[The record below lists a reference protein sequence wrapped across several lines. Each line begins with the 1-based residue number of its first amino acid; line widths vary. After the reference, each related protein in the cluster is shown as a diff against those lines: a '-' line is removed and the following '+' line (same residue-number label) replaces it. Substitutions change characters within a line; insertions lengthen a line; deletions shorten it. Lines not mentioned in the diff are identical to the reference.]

1 MYYALPA
8 SLLINVI
15 LVLLLVVVYLR
26 GRKNKPAENSPKL
39 KSTSSKSKTHAE
51 PHSGNPLAQARELL
65 AQNKV
70 AQAVGFCEI
79 QLDQDPANHDLR
91 LFLMAIY
98 VKTRQADAFEN
109 QYDIICHQA
118 DAETISKANALRAR
132 FEVTPNDI
140 PKSKIDAIQSERSS
154 AKTAITPAESA
165 SSNNP
170 TSSQI
175 DSDNFKALD
184 DEPRSSSEGADEL
197 DNIDFDLE
205 PSLDQTL
212 LDLENEMTQ
221 TAMTNVSLTNLKI
234 TIDEDISDQVPE
246 ADSLREGQDFSL
258 DIEDP
263 NSSSTDETSETAS
276 IDFEPSANAI
286 EFESKNDENPTG
298 SLSLDDISYELDITD
313 ETDEPSSSINQEA
326 TDSDQHTEL
335 KLSPADDDIGLEESG
350 DIDFVTSSDQHIPTL
365 DQPADSDGIP
375 TLDQQ
380 SQPSPDHIDF
390 DMEPIKPDNEVSKL
404 ESDPDTASDEDD
416 FAGDQSSLELAIDT
430 SEDAAYQLDMDDD
443 SMETMDDG
451 DTFDFGEAL
460 AGDAL
465 DQIELDSAESEPGTF
480 DLSMQFEAV
489 DQPQVKFEAEQESE
503 SISLEDELNFGFS
516 LEPEVNSSTDTKT
529 DFSLS
534 LDEDEPELTPDP
546 SDNPVENFDKDSS
559 DFLEIAE
566 TKEGDIQTENALDS
580 DQAASVEPMP
590 DAEFDFDFEEA
601 DTEEEPTL
609 ISPAL
614 SEPES
619 SATPTISGDNT
630 ESDDI
635 DDDWF
640 ASLDRE
646 FSDIDSGESTHV
658 NLKLAKEYIRL
669 GEKSGA
675 QSLLEDVIE
684 NGADDDRQQAQKLLD
699 SM

>member
-1 MYYALPA
+1 M
-8 SLLINVI
+8 
-15 LVLLLVVVYLR
+15 
-26 GRKNKPAENSPKL
+26 
-39 KSTSSKSKTHAE
+39 
-51 PHSGNPLAQARELL
+51 
-65 AQNKV
+65 
-70 AQAVGFCEI
+70 
-79 QLDQDPANHDLR
+79 
-91 LFLMAIY
+91 
-98 VKTRQADAFEN
+98 
-109 QYDIICHQA
+109 
-118 DAETISKANALRAR
+118 
-132 FEVTPNDI
+132 
-140 PKSKIDAIQSERSS
+140 
-154 AKTAITPAESA
+154 
-165 SSNNP
+165 
-170 TSSQI
+170 
-175 DSDNFKALD
+175 
-184 DEPRSSSEGADEL
+184 
-197 DNIDFDLE
+197 
-205 PSLDQTL
+205 
-212 LDLENEMTQ
+212 
-221 TAMTNVSLTNLKI
+221 
-234 TIDEDISDQVPE
+234 
-246 ADSLREGQDFSL
+246 
-258 DIEDP
+258 
-263 NSSSTDETSETAS
+263 
-276 IDFEPSANAI
+276 
-286 EFESKNDENPTG
+286 
-298 SLSLDDISYELDITD
+298 
-313 ETDEPSSSINQEA
+313 
-326 TDSDQHTEL
+326 
-335 KLSPADDDIGLEESG
+335 
-350 DIDFVTSSDQHIPTL
+350 
-365 DQPADSDGIP
+365 
-375 TLDQQ
+375 
-380 SQPSPDHIDF
+380 
-390 DMEPIKPDNEVSKL
+390 
-404 ESDPDTASDEDD
+404 
-416 FAGDQSSLELAIDT
+416 ELAIDT

-465 DQIELDSAESEPGTF
+465 DQIELDSTESEPGTF